1 MRYRIDQNKK
11 RGLSSGTMIGSGTV
25 VGSEWMEFSS
35 TGQELLV
42 LYSEKRLVS
51 GYQLGLVNSI
61 NSNNNININN
71 YINNINNTTTNTT

>member
-11 RGLSSGTMIGSGTV
+11 RGLSSGNNIGSGTV
-25 VGSEWMEFSS
+25 VGSVWMEFSS

-51 GYQLGLVNSI
+51 GYQLGLVNNI
-61 NSNNNININN
+61 NSNSNINSIN
-71 YINNINNTTTNTT
+71 YISNTTSST